1 MKRRSFLQSAGVLA
15 TPLATHAAA
24 SQSVSRKPNVLL
36 CISDDQSW
44 NHAGAYGSKM
54 VKTPAFD
61 RIAREGV
68 LFRRNFTSNP
78 TCSPSRSSLLTGQVF
93 YRLEEGAQN
102 WGTLPLK
109 NKVYP
114 DLLEAAGYHVGFTGK
129 ASGPVDWQA
138 SGWKR
143 SPCGPEYNG
152 KRLKPPND
160 GIVTFDYAGNFRE
173 FLSKRKPGQ
182 PFCFWYGGI
191 EPHRAY
197 TPGCGLKA
205 GKKLSEAELPP
216 WLPDNDDVRSDMLD
230 YAFEIEWFDNQLG
243 KMIQILEAAGEL
255 DNTLILVTA
264 DNGMPF
270 PRSKG
275 QLYDSGARVPLAVRW
290 GSRVKG
296 GRVVEDFISFP
307 DYAPTILEATGL
319 SKTQEMTGRS
329 FLNVLQSAASG
340 QIDPTRDHVITGRE
354 RYYPELLPFPCRALR
369 TSDYLY
375 IRNYRPDRCVA
386 GVPPGY
392 HDGEFGPAAGKHLL
406 AERGQGAGRYRWEI
420 TFGMRPAEELYD
432 LAKDPDQMHNVASDK
447 AYAAMLENLGKQ
459 MEAELVA
466 TGDPRAMGRGDVFD
480 SYPARMWDSKAH
492 RMLPHPQ

>member
-1 MKRRSFLQSAGVLA
+1 MKRRPFLKSLGAVGLPSAW
-15 TPLATHAAA
+15 PLDG
-24 SQSVSRKPNVLL
+24 SQAVSRRPNILL

-44 NHAGAYGSKM
+44 KHAGAYGSRM

-68 LFRRNFTSNP
+68 LFQRNFTSNP
-78 TCSPSRSSLLTGQVF
+78 TCSPSRSSLLTGQAF

-129 ASGPVDWQA
+129 ASGLVDWQA

-143 SPCGPEYNG
+143 SPCGPEYNR

-160 GIVTFDYAGNFRE
+160 GIVTNDYAENFRE
-173 FLSKRKPGQ
+173 FLQRRDANQ

-191 EPHRAY
+191 EPHREY
-197 TPGCGLKA
+197 SPGCGVRA

-216 WLPDNDDVRSDMLD
+216 WLPDNDEVRSDVLD
-230 YAFEIEWFDNQLG
+230 YAFEIEWFDSHLG
-243 KMIQILEAAGEL
+243 KIIQILESSGEL

-296 GRVVEDFISFP
+296 GRAVEDFVSFP
-307 DYAPTILEATGL
+307 DYAPTILEAAGL
-319 SKTQEMTGRS
+319 SKTPEMTGRS
-329 FLNVLQSAASG
+329 FLSVLVSNGSG

-369 TSDYLY
+369 TADHLY

-386 GVPPGY
+386 GVAPDY
-392 HDGEFGPAAGKHLL
+392 KDGEFGPAAGKHLL
-406 AERGQGAGRYRWEI
+406 AGRGQSIGRYRWEM

-432 LAKDPDQMHNVASDK
+432 LSKDPDQMHNVASDK
-447 AYAAMLENLGKQ
+447 AYAEVLDRLGIQLER
-459 MEAELVA
+459 ELVA
-466 TGDPRAMGRGDVFD
+466 TGDPRAVGRGDIFD
-480 SYPARMWDSKAH
+480 TYPARMWDSRNH